1 MQKNSL
7 RIALVGYG
15 KMGKTIEKIA
25 LERGHTISHK
35 IGRNDNLKQ
44 INNDNTDVAIEFSLP
59 EVAFSNLEQLMNSNI
74 PTVCGT
80 TGWLDKLENIHALC
94 LNNKCSFL
102 YASNFSIGVNIF
114 FNLNKTLARSMA
126 KLAEYGVDMQEIHHT
141 QKLDAPSGTAITL
154 AEQIISEI
162 PELDNWSLDDKEPNH
177 IHIDAQRTGDVPGTH
192 IINYTSAIDQISIKH
207 EAFNR
212 NGFALGAIIAAEYA
226 AKNQG
231 ILTMNDVL
239 NI

>member
-1 MQKNSL
+1 MQNTSL
-7 RIALVGYG
+7 KIALVGYG

-25 LERGHTISHK
+25 LERGHTISHRM
-35 IGRNDNLKQ
+35 GRHDDLAQ
-44 INNDNTDVAIEFSLP
+44 ITSNNTDVAIEFSLP
-59 EVAFSNLEQLMNSNI
+59 EVAFYNVKQLITNNI
-74 PTVCGT
+74 PTICGT
-80 TGWLDKLENIHALC
+80 TGWLDKKEEINALC
-94 LNNKCSFL
+94 TKQGGSFL

-114 FNLNKTLARSMA
+114 FNLNKTLAKSMA

-154 AEQIISEI
+154 AEQIMAEI
-162 PELDNWSLDDKEPNH
+162 PELDNWSLEDREPNH
-177 IHIDAQRTGDVPGTH
+177 IHIDAERTGDVPGTH

-207 EAFNR
+207 EAFSR
-212 NGFALGAIIAAEYA
+212 NGFALGAVIAAEYA
-226 AKNQG
+226 AINQG